1 MTRDKIGPCCPGVK
15 RLLPHVL
22 GAEDGDLPAL
32 VQSWLLLMAEQE
44 WQNAVQYLQFGCWV
58 HMGYS
63 AISIFSDQHLL

>member
-44 WQNAVQYLQFGCWV
+44 
-58 HMGYS
+58 
-63 AISIFSDQHLL
+63 